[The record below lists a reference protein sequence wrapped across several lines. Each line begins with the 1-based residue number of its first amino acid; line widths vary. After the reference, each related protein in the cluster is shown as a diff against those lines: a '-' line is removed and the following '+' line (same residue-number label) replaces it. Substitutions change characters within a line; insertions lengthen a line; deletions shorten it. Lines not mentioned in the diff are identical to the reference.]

1 MFTGFTGVYEV
12 CASVTGASASFFS
25 PFLAP
30 FIPYNVGTG
39 ICIGASMLTYILC
52 TLPHPLEGAASPES
66 KAGPVIGVML
76 GGFVYAYG
84 TNLYMAA
91 AAFFPPEAVLGLS
104 VGSGCSVILG
114 PGLYTG
120 IMAGLDDDWRRT
132 FLVLL
137 PTVLGIPIVWWGV
150 IDKSCRAA
158 AEASR
163 LNSSAK
169 IRGGSSSS
177 ESEGSAT
184 NTDPSLRRRGS
195 NPEEGNTNASGGNQ
209 NSGFGSGRTRTGL
222 LVKTL
227 LPKYVLPL
235 ILCTSSSIVTLL
247 GTAPALQTL
256 NRLQRAPEG
265 NLQFQL
271 VCKQTPPPLASSH
284 TPSSPTLETICMLT
298 TIPKSSP
305 TVPPSFSS
313 A

>member
-12 CASVTGASASFFS
+12 CASLTGASASFFS

-52 TLPHPLEGAASPES
+52 TLPHPLEGGAPPES

-120 IMAGLDDDWRRT
+120 IMAGLDNDWRRT

-150 IDKSCRAA
+150 IDSSCRAA

-169 IRGGSSSS
+169 IREGSSS
-177 ESEGSAT
+177 ESDGSAT
-184 NTDPSLRRRGS
+184 NTDASLRRRGS
-195 NPEEGNTNASGGNQ
+195 NPEEGSTNASGGNQ
-209 NSGFGSGRTRTGL
+209 SSGFGSNRTRTGL

-256 NRLQRAPEG
+256 NRLRRAPEG

-271 VCKQTPPPLASSH
+271 VCKH
-284 TPSSPTLETICMLT
+284 SPRFLTYSVLPALEMICVL

-305 TVPPSFSS
+305 TAPPSFSS

>member
-1 MFTGFTGVYEV
+1 MVVTTGSRVMFTGFTGVYEV
-12 CASVTGASASFFS
+12 CASLTGASASFFS

-30 FIPYNVGTG
+30 FIPYDVGTG
-39 ICIGASMLTYILC
+39 ICIAASMLTYILC
-52 TLPHPLEGAASPES
+52 TLPHPLEGAVSPES

-120 IMAGLDDDWRRT
+120 VMAGLDNDWRRT

-150 IDKSCRAA
+150 IDSSFRAA

-169 IRGGSSSS
+169 IRGSSSS
-177 ESEGSAT
+177 SSNGESDGSAAI
-184 NTDPSLRRRGS
+184 TDTTLHRRGS
-195 NPEEGNTNASGGNQ
+195 KLEEGNTNASGRNQ
-209 NSGFGSGRTRTGL
+209 NSGFGNNRTRTGL

-247 GTAPALQTL
+247 GIAPALQTI
-256 NRLQRAPEG
+256 NRLRRAPEG

-271 VCKQTPPPLASSH
+271 VCK
-284 TPSSPTLETICMLT
+284 
-298 TIPKSSP
+298 
-305 TVPPSFSS
+305 
-313 A
+313 